1 MGEKQPSA
9 AATRLAE
16 VAIAEHM
23 RCPGLDSPGWEKY
36 GSPGD
41 CALHRVALALDDAG
55 VGKAVKTIQEVRGTL
70 FRLGKYTARDLGE
83 YTTWVDDLVKDLATA
98 LAALTGESNG

>member
-41 CALHRVALALDDAG
+41 CALHRIALALDNAG
-55 VGKAVKTIQEVRGTL
+55 VGEAVDMLERISL
-70 FRLGKYTARDLGE
+70 SLACSDLKSWSHLIDE
-83 YTTWVDDLVKDLATA
+83 A
-98 LAALTGESNG
+98 LALLIGDDDAK

>member
-55 VGKAVKTIQEVRGTL
+55 VALAVEALDMI
-70 FRLGKYTARDLGE
+70 YTHPEQPLKVQAWA
-83 YTTWVDDLVKDLATA
+83 TTA
-98 LAALTGESNG
+98 LAALTGEQHGR

>member
-41 CALHRVALALDDAG
+41 CALHRVALALDAAG
-55 VGKAVKTIQEVRGTL
+55 VGKAVEKLEYITTGSGTHSQDPL
-70 FRLGKYTARDLGE
+70 IHAENCIEEMKAEATA
-83 YTTWVDDLVKDLATA
+83 A
-98 LAALTGESNG
+98 LAALTGNDDAK